1 MFAFLKQK
9 LTPGIPVD
17 RGETAPISANTL
29 LKKKLTENTIDLREK
44 FDSSDDLTIR
54 KMKIGGAD
62 AAVISLDGMVNKLN
76 LAVSVI
82 NPIVDADI
90 AAEEP
95 EHIFCQIRDEIL
107 STPETIQIVTME
119 ELMDYILSGF
129 VAILIDDCNQGL
141 VFGIQG
147 FNFRSISD
155 PETEVTQRGSRESFV
170 EALNINISM
179 VRRRMRTPNLKFE
192 RMKVGKKSATDVC
205 LCYLRDVT
213 SKELVSDVRCR
224 LESIPLEY
232 VLESGYLQPFLEGDM
247 PSLFTQVGV
256 TERPDT
262 LCGKI
267 GEGRVAV
274 MVDGT
279 PHALLVPHLFIEHF
293 QSFDDYCIRPFYAT
307 FTRLMKITAFAIA
320 TLLPGLYV
328 AVGTF
333 HPELLPT
340 QLLYKVSGAE
350 ATTPFPLFFE
360 ALLIHFIYEIMREA
374 GLRLPRPV
382 GHAVSIVG
390 ALVIGDAA
398 VTAGLIGSP
407 MVMIVAL
414 TAVSSFVVPTLYEPI
429 AIVRLAMI
437 ILGGTLGLPGVMLA
451 ICSIV
456 VNIATSNAYGVPQLA
471 PLSPYQ
477 KVGMRDVFV
486 RAGWKTLGQKTAKIQ
501 HMSGAKLT
509 QNRRR

>member
-1 MFAFLKQK
+1 MFGFRKK
-9 LTPGIPVD
+9 KKISE
-17 RGETAPISANTL
+17 ETATSPAPQHTPLSKN
-29 LKKKLTENTIDLREK
+29 LTEALIGLRER
-44 FDSSDDLTIR
+44 FDSSDDLIIR
-54 KMKIGGAD
+54 EIRVGGLH
-62 AAVISLDGMVNKLN
+62 AAVVSMEGMIDKHN
-76 LAVSVI
+76 LSESVI
-82 NPIVDADI
+82 APMMDAVFLETSSELI
-90 AAEEP
+90 L
-95 EHIFCQIRDEIL
+95 CRIRDEIL
-107 STPETIQIVTME
+107 ATSEMIQIVTLE
-119 ELMDYILSGF
+119 ELCDFLMSGF
-129 VAILIDDCNQGL
+129 AAFLLDGCDRGL
-141 VFGIQG
+141 MFGIQG
-147 FNFRSISD
+147 FSFRSISD

-179 VRRRMRTPNLKFE
+179 IRRRMRSPNLKFE
-192 RMKVGKKSATDVC
+192 RIKVGKTSSTYLC
-205 LCYLRDVT
+205 LCYLRNMAA
-213 SKELVSDVRCR
+213 KELISDVKAK
-224 LESIPLEY
+224 LQSIPLDY
-232 VLESGYLQPFLEGDM
+232 VLESGYIQPFLEGDM

-262 LCGKI
+262 VCGKI
-267 GEGRVAV
+267 GEGRIAV

-279 PHALLVPHLFIEHF
+279 PQTLIVPHLFIEHF

-307 FTRLMKITAFAIA
+307 FTRLMKMFAFAVA

-333 HPELLPT
+333 HPELLPL
-340 QLLYKVSGAE
+340 QLLYKVAGAE
-350 ATTPFPLFFE
+350 ASTPFPLIFE

-429 AIVRLAMI
+429 AIVRLLMI

-451 ICSIV
+451 VCVIA
-456 VNIATSNAYGVPQLA
+456 VNISASNAFGIPQLA
-471 PLSPYQ
+471 PISPYQ
-477 KVGMRDVFV
+477 GSGWRDTFV
-486 RAGWKTLGQKTAKIQ
+486 RAGWKTLGKRTARVQ
-501 HMSGAKLT
+501 GVHGSELA
-509 QNRRR
+509 RRRRRGGK